1 MSSLIVRW
9 LLPDLEKALAE
20 RIAER
25 VGPIHKELQAEHN
38 RRADVQRHAENCRDI
53 LWAGMLGRRGVSS
66 SVSVA
71 AAGCSKDGQMLAQVA
86 EQAEPHLVQHGV
98 GAARDFGVSPGAEI
112 DGRAPVESGD
122 LASAGAVNAGNLGAE
137 KADPLDSGGIGSR
150 VGIDEQRLDLV
161 EGGEFVPKNFTLHF
175 STPFRARVVQVVL
188 VDAMRGGSGP
198 DDPDDPTRGVCQYWS
213 LDGQLLADTDDGGL
227 GLAADGRGV
236 EILRLRGL
244 LKAMREELAA
254 LKAAKGAPC

>member
-1 MSSLIVRW
+1 MSEPSSPGSMPSEAVSATTSRFGGWLVR
-9 LLPDLEKALAE
+9 LLAPLLSPVFAYWCE
-20 RIAER
+20 RNGVEVFGRPRKEVMAER
-25 VGPIHKELQAEHN
+25 VAAIVDAVLNRPAAE
-38 RRADVQRHAENCRDI
+38 AS
-53 LWAGMLGRRGVSS
+53 LS
-66 SVSVA
+66 A
-71 AAGCSKDGQMLAQVA
+71 AAASCGNDGQVL
-86 EQAEPHLVQHGV
+86 
-98 GAARDFGVSPGAEI
+98 
-112 DGRAPVESGD
+112 APV
-122 LASAGAVNAGNLGAE
+122 A
-137 KADPLDSGGIGSR
+137 
-150 VGIDEQRLDLV
+150 EQRLDPAD
-161 EGGEFVPKNFTLHF
+161 GGEFVPKNFTLHF